1 MSKEYLTKITQPISA
16 DNAVG
21 ERLFDDPL
29 FDFIESQMIKV
40 GSLSHGDIQWR
51 EVETGIVTLLE
62 TKSKDLKLIAY
73 LLQCLQHQASIERF
87 TLSLLI
93 LHGFMQGFWESCF
106 PAPGAR
112 GVLPRRRFFTQIMQ
126 RLVKA
131 AENLDTEFCDQDE
144 KQSITEALAALMAIA
159 KQFELPLDE
168 LSRLESAL
176 KRRLSGE
183 SKPKQAAQTAELH
196 ASSSTQNT
204 PQASTEGSSPTPPS
218 LNIDSSNDKATKQTL
233 QKVADFLSEFELGI
247 ELSLRLR
254 RFAVWFSIISPPER
268 TASGETRLMPV
279 AVDRVNEYQ
288 TLLSKGA
295 DMALLRRVEQ
305 SLTLAPFWFDG
316 HHLSAQICQ
325 SLGHSEW
332 ANAIRE
338 ETYSFLNRV
347 PGLMDMSFKGAVPFV
362 SSETRQWLDS
372 ASGASMAGGEVMSS
386 WEQKRQE
393 TLELADQGGLSVA
406 LAMLNEGM
414 SSTKEPREQFYLR
427 LISAELMDSHQ
438 LSAMAK
444 VEYHQL
450 HTQAMETSLTDW
462 EPTLVSHLQKVTS
475 VN

>member
-1 MSKEYLTKITQPISA
+1 MSKEYLTQITQPISA
-16 DNAVG
+16 DNPVG

-29 FDFIESQMIKV
+29 FDFIESQMMKI

-62 TKSKDLKLIAY
+62 TKSKDLKLVTY
-73 LLQCLQHQASIERF
+73 LLQCLQHQPSLERF

-93 LHGFMQGFWESCF
+93 LHGFMQSFWESCF

-131 AENLDTEFCDQDE
+131 AENIDTEFCDTDE
-144 KQSITEALAALMAIA
+144 KQAINEALAALITIA
-159 KQFELPLDE
+159 KQYELPLDE
-168 LSRLESAL
+168 LTSLEAAL

-183 SKPKQAAQTAELH
+183 SKPKQVVQSTEQVSNGAEQSSAQMSAG
-196 ASSSTQNT
+196 
-204 PQASTEGSSPTPPS
+204 ASTPTPPS

-233 QKVADFLSEFELGI
+233 QKVSDFLSEFELGT

-254 RFAVWFSIISPPER
+254 RFAVWFSIISAPER

-325 SLGHSEW
+325 SLGHPEW

-347 PGLMDMSFKGAVPFV
+347 PGLMDMSFKGGVPFV
-362 SSETRQWLDS
+362 SPDTRQWLDS
-372 ASGASMAGGEVMSS
+372 ASGAGMAGGEVMSS
-386 WEQKRQE
+386 WEQKRKE

-406 LAMLNEGM
+406 LAMLNDGM

-444 VEYHQL
+444 VEYNQL
-450 HTQAMETSLTDW
+450 YTQAMETSLTDW